1 MQITILQSR
10 FRVNKKRVI
19 GERRKKLKIGNK
31 IFKKLLL
38 LAVMISCMFSSV
50 NAAYAADTEK
60 IQMQDYD
67 ISQGEIKI
75 YVHNVTREI
84 SKDNLMVKMNNQQ
97 LKIKDIQPVDLEVI
111 PTTYYC
117 LVDISGSLDKN
128 RMAEIRNILDA
139 LVGQMKDVDNMCV
152 TKFADNYETT
162 GFINDKAALTDFISK
177 IEVTKEDTNLY
188 VHVKNSLELLMND
201 QAVNTNKCLIILSD
215 GADEQ
220 ETGITMDEALNM
232 VKSSD
237 IPVYTVAMLK
247 EKSTEKQLESA
258 KILGSFAR
266 NSAGGVHYAPMI
278 EGIPY
283 ENICGLIKENMG
295 STFITTCVL
304 KDVELTGN
312 NAEVQVSYKDSTG
325 QQYFNDKSIPTE
337 KLKEFVEYTPVVEEK
352 VVEEPVVEVV
362 TEVHEE
368 IIELE
373 DDSNLI
379 LGMKPW
385 LFYTILGVLV
395 LIIIVS
401 FVLILVNNKKSK
413 AAVKEEPIA
422 AEVNVPPVNNFQNE
436 NMFSTPN
443 FVPDVPKKETKQ
455 GLKVS
460 LVAMKGSEHDLTVY
474 VNDSCKIGR
483 DKTKCDFAVESDKSL
498 SSVHCTLS
506 YKGKS
511 LYVRDEK
518 STNGSFVN
526 GVPID
531 GEYKLE
537 KDDILYIGSYEYRV
551 NW

>member
-1 MQITILQSR
+1 MVSCVISN
-10 FRVNKKRVI
+10 VNTV
-19 GERRKKLKIGNK
+19 
-31 IFKKLLL
+31 
-38 LAVMISCMFSSV
+38 
-50 NAAYAADTEK
+50 YASDSEK
-60 IQMQDYD
+60 IQMQDYT
-67 ISQGEIKI
+67 IAQGEIKI
-75 YVHNVTREI
+75 FINNITREI
-84 SKDNLMVKMNNQQ
+84 NKDNLLVKMNNQQ
-97 LKIKDIQPVDLEVI
+97 LNIKDIQAVDLEVI

-117 LVDISGSLDKN
+117 LVDISGSLDKD
-128 RMAEIRNILDA
+128 RMAEIRKILDE
-139 LVGQMKDVDNMCV
+139 LVLQMKDADNMCV
-152 TKFADNYETT
+152 TKFADHFETT
-162 GFINDKAALTDFISK
+162 GFTNDKAALSDFIGK

-188 VHVKNSLELLMND
+188 VHVKDSLELLMNE
-201 QAVNTNKCLIILSD
+201 QVVNTNKCLIILSD

-232 VKSSD
+232 VKESD

-247 EKSTEKQLESA
+247 QKQTEKQLESA

-266 NSAGGVHYAPMI
+266 NSAGGIHYAPMI

-295 STFITTCVL
+295 STFIATCEL
-304 KDVELTGN
+304 KDVELAGN

-325 QQYFNDKSIPTE
+325 QQYFNDKNIPSE
-337 KLKEFVEYTPVVEEK
+337 KLKGFVEYTPVVEEV

-379 LGMKPW
+379 LGMQPW
-385 LFYTILGVLV
+385 LFYTILGVLI

-401 FVLILVNNKKSK
+401 FILILVNNKKSK
-413 AAVKEEPIA
+413 SVVKEEPK
-422 AEVNVPPVNNFQNE
+422 EVELNIPPVNNFNND
-436 NMFSTPN
+436 NMFNTAG
-443 FVPDVPKKETKQ
+443 FAAEVPKKEVKQ
-455 GLKVS
+455 GLKVN

-474 VNDSCKIGR
+474 VQDSCRIGR
-483 DKTKCDFAVESDKSL
+483 DKTKCDYVIENDKSL
-498 SSVHCTLS
+498 SSLHCTLS

-511 LYVRDEK
+511 LYVKDEK

-537 KDDILYIGSYEYRV
+537 QDDILYIGSYEYRV